1 MIIDQLLLKRHVAR
15 NGESFRYSRE
25 IDKPFGK
32 LDQIVDWCKQETRDE
47 WRWQLVEVSSDL
59 RPGRYIF
66 YFDDERDLLAFVMKW
81 S

>member
-1 MIIDQLLLKRHVAR
+1 MIIIHPVLERHIAR
-15 NGESFRYSRE
+15 KEESFRYSRE
-25 IDKPFGK
+25 INKPFGK

-47 WRWQLVEVSSDL
+47 WRWQLVEVRSDL